1 MPRRN
6 VAERELR
13 EFKDAFERASRDNDR
28 TALDRMLHPDF
39 TLVTPEG
46 DIVEKDQLI
55 ATIVAND
62 SNFMEQRFDRSE
74 RRTVFHL
81 SGNLAKETADVDIQG
96 NLSTRGQVTGYYF
109 HTATFVRSRAG
120 WQMLSNT
127 MHAPAAGRARGA
139 QRSPSGW

>member
-13 EFKDAFERASRDNDR
+13 QFKDEFERASRENDR
-28 TALDRMLHPDF
+28 AALDRMLHPDF

-46 DIVEKDQLI
+46 AIVEKDQLI
-55 ATIVAND
+55 DTVVAAE
-62 SNFMEQRFDRSE
+62 SNFMGQQFDRSE
-74 RRTVFHL
+74 RRTVFYL
-81 SGNLAKETADVDIQG
+81 SGNMAKETADVDIQG
-96 NLSTRGQVTGYYF
+96 NLRGRGSVGGYYF

-127 MHAPAAGRARGA
+127 IHTPAAGRARA
-139 QRSPSGW
+139 AERSPSGW